1 MPKLVADLKLVALFS
16 QTPRTCLTLALMS
29 VCEFY
34 GLQHSKAQMNK
45 SHSCRHWT
53 TCPSTETLTHASTVT
68 LWHISTSNLSL
79 CYICTVQCNEN
90 IWYVQATQHS
100 ATENRHHVSYGW
112 NVQFKTSHTITRA
125 LRSNNN
131 YIFKNQHKPDGLQR
145 LTVDRYTFARNVHFW
160 TTDFWPYLISSW
172 PYLLT
177 FWPQCLISSSL
188 MPTALKL

>member
-68 LWHISTSNLSL
+68 LCFRRPTCHYATF
-79 CYICTVQCNEN
+79 VQCNVMK
-90 IWYVQATQHS
+90 IYGTYKPHS
-100 ATENRHHVSYGW
+100 I
-112 NVQFKTSHTITRA
+112 QPQKTDTMLVTAEMSNSKLHT
-125 LRSNNN
+125 L
-131 YIFKNQHKPDGLQR
+131 
-145 LTVDRYTFARNVHFW
+145 
-160 TTDFWPYLISSW
+160 
-172 PYLLT
+172 
-177 FWPQCLISSSL
+177 
-188 MPTALKL
+188 